1 MASIHQK
8 RLVQSS
14 SIENRLY
21 VTTLKRL
28 LKKGRSQNIRSS
40 QYSQENRL
48 RRIWN
53 YLNDHGRPDN
63 RHTVHIAGSK
73 GKGSTASIV
82 ETILRSSGASTCL
95 LTSPDLHSARERIQI
110 NGLLIPKIDFI
121 RLANKLLDDPVTSD
135 WSYFEMMTVL
145 GWWAA
150 HDFQSDWQIL
160 EVGLGGRLDPTNA
173 VLKKDVSIIT
183 AIDLEHT
190 EILGSTIEKIA
201 LEKAGITERSS
212 HLVLAAMNRSARD
225 LIKTKSKLSSE
236 YVHDARTDCTVIS
249 RTVSLAKQV
258 ITLQTPEHLYR
269 NLTFLLL
276 GEHQL
281 ENICTGIRAAEI
293 AWREV
298 NGCKLPK
305 RAVFEGLAS
314 LTIPGR
320 FEVLSKKPL
329 VITDGL
335 HTPLAAKRF
344 SESIKELRINKRLV
358 WIFGFLEGK
367 SISKI
372 IDQLVTPADKAI
384 ATELLTSRTLPAE
397 TIANALRNR
406 SSQVS
411 IQPDIPSS
419 IKYAKK
425 ISQPDSTILIVGSLY
440 TASEA
445 RAFELELTDET
456 KEKNRR

>member
-1 MASIHQK
+1 MPSIHEK
-8 RLVQSS
+8 RFAQQS

-21 VTTLKRL
+21 VIALKRL
-28 LKKGRSQNIRSS
+28 LDKGRYQNIQSS
-40 QYSQENRL
+40 HNNQEGRL

-82 ETILRSSGASTCL
+82 EIILRFSGASTCL

-110 NGLLIPKIDFI
+110 NGQLISKIDFI

-150 HDFQSDWQIL
+150 HDFQSDWQVI
-160 EVGLGGRLDPTNA
+160 EVGLGGRFDTTNA
-173 VLKKDVSIIT
+173 VLKKEVSIIT

-201 LEKAGITERSS
+201 LEKAGIIERSS
-212 HLVLAAMNRSARD
+212 HLVLAAMNTSAHES
-225 LIKTKSKLSSE
+225 IKNKSKLSSE
-236 YVHDARTDCTVIS
+236 YVHDAVNECAVMS
-249 RTVSLAKQV
+249 RTVSLDKQV
-258 ITLQTPEHLYR
+258 ITLQTPEHLYK

-281 ENICTGIRAAEI
+281 ENICSGIRAAEI

-298 NGCKLPK
+298 NGTKLPK

-320 FEVLSKKPL
+320 FEVLSQNPL
-329 VITDGL
+329 IITDGL

-344 SESIKELRINKRLV
+344 SESLKKLNITKNLV

-372 IDQLVTPADKAI
+372 VDQLVTPSDTAI
-384 ATELLTSRTLPAE
+384 ATELSASRTLRAE
-397 TIANALRNR
+397 TTANHLRKR
-406 SSQVS
+406 SSHVS
-411 IQPDIPSS
+411 VQPDITSS

-456 KEKNRR
+456 KEKIRR

>member
-1 MASIHQK
+1 M
-8 RLVQSS
+8 
-14 SIENRLY
+14 
-21 VTTLKRL
+21 
-28 LKKGRSQNIRSS
+28 
-40 QYSQENRL
+40 

-82 ETILRSSGASTCL
+82 ETILRFSGASTCL

-110 NGLLIPKIDFI
+110 NGQLISKIEFI

-150 HDFQSDWQIL
+150 HDFQSDWQVI
-160 EVGLGGRLDPTNA
+160 EVGLGGRFDTTNA
-173 VLKKDVSIIT
+173 VLKKEVSVIT

-201 LEKAGITERSS
+201 LEKAGIIERSS
-212 HLVLAAMNRSARD
+212 HLVLAAMNASAHD
-225 LIKTKSKLSSE
+225 AIKNKSKLSSE
-236 YVHDARTDCTVIS
+236 YTHDIVNECAVIS
-249 RTVSLAKQV
+249 RTVSLDKQV
-258 ITLQTPEHLYR
+258 ITLRTPEHLYK

-281 ENICTGIRAAEI
+281 ENICSGIRTAEI

-298 NGCKLPK
+298 NGTKLPK

-320 FEVLSKKPL
+320 FEVLSQNPL
-329 VITDGL
+329 IITDGL

-344 SESIKELRINKRLV
+344 SESLKKLNITKNLV

-372 IDQLVTPADKAI
+372 VDQLVMPSDIVI
-384 ATELLTSRTLPAE
+384 ATELSASRTLRAE
-397 TIANALRNR
+397 TTANHLRKR
-406 SSQVS
+406 SSHISV
-411 IQPDIPSS
+411 QPDITSS
-419 IKYAKK
+419 IKYARK
-425 ISQPDSTILIVGSLY
+425 ISQPTSTILIVGSLY

-445 RAFELELTDET
+445 RAFELNLIDET
-456 KEKNRR
+456 KEKLR